1 MNFMKGM
8 SQLLP
13 INRTIKRIIKM
24 IIIGIVAM
32 SVLIFSGVAIAH
44 IIVFSRADYDQ
55 YDSDYNLVYDDID
68 KEKYPREQLI
78 VQSGENDISAFLY
91 MVQDA
96 KGLIVVAPG
105 HRDANDIKLYEIR
118 YFVDAGYSVVCL
130 DYTGCYTS
138 SGNSMKGYSQSVYDI
153 DALLDYIEA
162 DERFENTPICLFGHS
177 MGAYAVCAELQ
188 FDHDIAKVV
197 AASGFDTPEEQWQY
211 SIKRY
216 TGIFYPII
224 KPFNSLFIDLK
235 YGDDKDL
242 SAVDGINSVLIPV
255 LVISAEEDLF
265 YGGKSPIYDR
275 QNVIMN
281 PNCTFVLMDEE
292 NHNGHYDY
300 FLTDAALEYATDNP
314 IPPIDKELY
323 REHDV
328 NVMDMIIE
336 FFDS

>member
-1 MNFMKGM
+1 MT
-8 SQLLP
+8 

-32 SVLIFSGVAIAH
+32 SVIIFCGVAIANMV
-44 IIVFSRADYDQ
+44 VFSRADYDQ

-300 FLTDAALEYATDNP
+300 FLTDAALEYAADNP

-328 NVMDMIIE
+328 HVMDMIIE

>member
-1 MNFMKGM
+1 MT
-8 SQLLP
+8 

-32 SVLIFSGVAIAH
+32 SVIIFCGVAIAH
-44 IIVFSRADYDQ
+44 MVVFSRADYDQ

-162 DERFENTPICLFGHS
+162 DERFENMPICLFGHS

-188 FDHDIAKVV
+188 FEHDIAKVV

-242 SAVDGINSVLIPV
+242 SAVDGINSVSIPV

-275 QNVIMN
+275 QNEIMN

-300 FLTDAALEYATDNP
+300 FLTDAALEYAANNP

-328 NVMDMIIE
+328 HVMDMIIE

>member
-1 MNFMKGM
+1 MT
-8 SQLLP
+8 

-32 SVLIFSGVAIAH
+32 SVIIFCGVAIAH
-44 IIVFSRADYDQ
+44 MVVFSRADYDQ

-188 FDHDIAKVV
+188 FEHDIAKVV

-275 QNVIMN
+275 QNEIMN

-300 FLTDAALEYATDNP
+300 FLTDAALEYAANNP

-328 NVMDMIIE
+328 HVMDMIIE